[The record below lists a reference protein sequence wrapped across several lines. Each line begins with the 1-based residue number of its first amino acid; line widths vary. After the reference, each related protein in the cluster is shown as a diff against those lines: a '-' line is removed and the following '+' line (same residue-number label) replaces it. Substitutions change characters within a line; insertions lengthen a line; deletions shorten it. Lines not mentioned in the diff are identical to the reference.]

1 MRYRALA
8 TDYDGTIAHHGTVT
22 AETAASLDAL
32 RHSGR
37 KLLLVTG
44 RELPDLQRVCPMLDL
59 FDRCVVENGAVIYT
73 PSTGHVRVL
82 CEPPPKVLVDTLQA
96 RGVTPISVGH
106 VIVATWE
113 PHEKTVLEVIHDLG
127 LELQVIFNKG
137 AVMILPSG
145 VNKASGL
152 HEALNGLCLSP
163 HNVVGVGDAEN
174 DHALLSLSECGV
186 AVANAV
192 PLLKQRADI
201 VTNGRAGEGVSELIA
216 SMIADDLASFEPKL
230 TRHRIALG
238 DCETEHPAT
247 LGAYGETVLL
257 TGVPEAGKAV
267 AVTTLLETLGDRKY
281 QFCVIDPKGDYADLE
296 DLEHTVTVGD
306 SDRTPSVEETMRLL
320 EKPERHA
327 VIALSA
333 IAHAERPA
341 FFQTLMTRLWDL
353 RKRFGRP
360 HWIVVNDAH
369 LLMPA
374 QPSGVPAS
382 SASPAS
388 PAASA
393 ALSAAT
399 ATKPVASATLSSASG
414 ALSAAKERVRVAEA
428 DAPPRGEAASLPR
441 LRGAV
446 MVTSDL
452 RQLAPGALEGVST
465 LVAAG
470 PSALEALR
478 AFCEARGVPEP
489 ALTLPEARA
498 DASSDAR
505 GDAAALNLDRDHAIL
520 WRPDSGDAPRIF
532 RIGRC
537 RESRR

>member
-32 RHSGR
+32 KHSGR

-73 PSTGHVRVL
+73 PRRVSVRVL

-152 HEALNGLCLSP
+152 QEALNSLCLSP

-216 SMIADDLASFEPKL
+216 AMIADDLASFEPKL
-230 TRHRIALG
+230 VRHRIPLG
-238 DCETEHPAT
+238 DCDTESPAT

-257 TGVPEAGKAV
+257 TGVPEAGKAL
-267 AVTTLLETLGDRKY
+267 AVTTLLEALGDRKY
-281 QFCVIDPKGDYADLE
+281 QFCVIDPKGDYAD
-296 DLEHTVTVGD
+296 
-306 SDRTPSVEETMRLL
+306 
-320 EKPERHA
+320 
-327 VIALSA
+327 
-333 IAHAERPA
+333 
-341 FFQTLMTRLWDL
+341 
-353 RKRFGRP
+353 
-360 HWIVVNDAH
+360 
-369 LLMPA
+369 
-374 QPSGVPAS
+374 
-382 SASPAS
+382 
-388 PAASA
+388 
-393 ALSAAT
+393 
-399 ATKPVASATLSSASG
+399 
-414 ALSAAKERVRVAEA
+414 
-428 DAPPRGEAASLPR
+428 
-441 LRGAV
+441 
-446 MVTSDL
+446 
-452 RQLAPGALEGVST
+452 ST
-465 LVAAG
+465 I
-470 PSALEALR
+470 SNIR
-478 AFCEARGVPEP
+478 
-489 ALTLPEARA
+489 
-498 DASSDAR
+498 
-505 GDAAALNLDRDHAIL
+505 
-520 WRPDSGDAPRIF
+520 
-532 RIGRC
+532 
-537 RESRR
+537 

>member
-22 AETAASLDAL
+22 AETAASLDAFK
-32 RHSGR
+32 HSGR

-59 FDRCVVENGAVIYT
+59 FDCCVVENGAVIYT
-73 PSTGHVRVL
+73 PSTGRVRVL
-82 CEPPPKVLVDTLQA
+82 VEPPPKVLVDTLQA

-152 HEALNGLCLSP
+152 QEALHSLCLSS

-192 PLLKQRADI
+192 PQLKQRADI
-201 VTNGRAGEGVSELIA
+201 VTTGRAGEGVSELIA
-216 SMIADDLASFEPKL
+216 AMIADDLASFEPKL
-230 TRHRIALG
+230 ARHRIPLG
-238 DCETEHPAT
+238 DCETENPAT

-257 TGVPEAGKAV
+257 TGVPEAGKAS

-281 QFCVIDPKGDYADLE
+281 QFCVIDPKGDYSDLE

-306 SDRTPSVEETMRLL
+306 SDRTPSSDEMMRLL
-320 EKPERHA
+320 EKPDRHA

-333 IAHAERPA
+333 IAPAERPA
-341 FFQTLMTRLWDL
+341 FFLTLMARLWDL
-353 RKRFGRP
+353 RKRYGRP
-360 HWIVVNDAH
+360 HWIVVNDAQ
-369 LLMPA
+369 LLMPT
-374 QPSGVPAS
+374 QS
-382 SASPAS
+382 
-388 PAASA
+388 
-393 ALSAAT
+393 
-399 ATKPVASATLSSASG
+399 
-414 ALSAAKERVRVAEA
+414 
-428 DAPPRGEAASLPR
+428 DAASLPR
-441 LRGAV
+441 MRGSV
-446 MVTSDL
+446 MVTSDP
-452 RQLAPGALEGVST
+452 RQLAPAALEGVST

-478 AFCEARGVPEP
+478 AFCEARGVPVP

-498 DASSDAR
+498 AAAKNGGADASDPER
-505 GDAAALNLDRDHAIL
+505 DPERNLDLDRDHAIL
-520 WRPDSGDAPRIF
+520 WRPESGDAPRIF

>member
-22 AETAASLDAL
+22 AETAASLEAL
-32 RHSGR
+32 KQSGR
-37 KLLLVTG
+37 KVLLVTG

-59 FDRCVVENGAVIYT
+59 FDRCVIENGAVIYT

-82 CEPPPKVLVDTLQA
+82 CEPPPKVLIDTLQA
-96 RGVTPISVGH
+96 RGVGPISVGH

-152 HEALNGLCLSP
+152 QEALNNLCLSP

-201 VTNGRAGEGVSELIA
+201 VTAGRAGEGVSELIA
-216 SMIADDLASFEPKL
+216 AMIADDLASFEPKL
-230 TRHRIALG
+230 ARHRIPLG
-238 DCETEHPAT
+238 DCDTENPAT
-247 LGAYGETVLL
+247 LEAYGETVLL
-257 TGVPEAGKAV
+257 TGVPEAGKAA
-267 AVTTLLETLGDRKY
+267 AVTTLVETLGDRKF
-281 QFCVIDPKGDYADLE
+281 QFCVIDPKGDYSDLD

-306 SDRTPSVEETMRLL
+306 NDRTPSQDEVMRLL
-320 EKPERHA
+320 EKPDRHG
-327 VIALSA
+327 VIALPA
-333 IAHAERPA
+333 IAPADRAA
-341 FFQTLMTRLWDL
+341 FFQAVMTRLWDL

-360 HWIVVNDAH
+360 HWIVVNEAQQ
-369 LLMPA
+369 LMPA
-374 QPSGVPAS
+374 VPAQ
-382 SASPAS
+382 PQ
-388 PAASA
+388 PE
-393 ALSAAT
+393 
-399 ATKPVASATLSSASG
+399 G
-414 ALSAAKERVRVAEA
+414 
-428 DAPPRGEAASLPR
+428 DAASLPK
-441 LRGAV
+441 LRGSV
-446 MVTSDL
+446 LVTSDL
-452 RQLAPGALEGVST
+452 RQLAPAAIAGVTT
-465 LVAAG
+465 LVATG
-470 PSALEALR
+470 SSAPDALR
-478 AFCEARGVPEP
+478 AFAEARGLSVPAFE
-489 ALTLPEARA
+489 EIEEIE
-498 DASSDAR
+498 
-505 GDAAALNLDRDHAIL
+505 RDQAIL
-520 WRPDSGDAPRIF
+520 WRPASGVAPRVF

>member
-73 PSTGHVRVL
+73 PSTGQVRVL
-82 CEPPPKVLVDTLQA
+82 CEPPPKVLIDTLQA

-152 HEALNGLCLSP
+152 QEALKGLCLSP

-186 AVANAV
+186 ALANAV

-201 VTNGRAGEGVSELIA
+201 VTAGRAGEGVSELIA
-216 SMIADDLASFEPKL
+216 AMIADDLASFEPKL
-230 TRHRIALG
+230 ARHRIALG
-238 DCETEHPAT
+238 DCDSESPAT

-257 TGVPEAGKAV
+257 TGVPEAGKAL
-267 AVTTLLETLGDRKY
+267 AVSTLLETLGDRKY
-281 QFCVIDPKGDYADLE
+281 QFCVIDPKGDYADFE

-306 SDRTPSVEETMRLL
+306 TDRTPSHEEMTRLL
-320 EKPERHA
+320 EKPDRHA

-333 IAHAERPA
+333 VAPAGRPA
-341 FFQTLMTRLWDL
+341 FFVNVMTRLWDL

-374 QPSGVPAS
+374 AAAAPSGDGA
-382 SASPAS
+382 ASP
-388 PAASA
+388 
-393 ALSAAT
+393 
-399 ATKPVASATLSSASG
+399 
-414 ALSAAKERVRVAEA
+414 
-428 DAPPRGEAASLPR
+428 PR
-441 LRGAV
+441 LRGSV
-446 MVTSDL
+446 MVTTDPT
-452 RQLAPGALEGVST
+452 QLARHAIEGVST

-470 PSALEALR
+470 PSAPDALR
-478 AFCEARGVPEP
+478 AFCEARGVAVP
-489 ALTLPEARA
+489 ALTLPEART
-498 DASSDAR
+498 DASMDGRAD
-505 GDAAALNLDRDHAIL
+505 GDDLDLDRDRAIL
-520 WRPDSGDAPRIF
+520 WRPDSGEAPRIF

>member
-22 AETAASLDAL
+22 AETAASLEAL
-32 RHSGR
+32 KHSGR

-73 PSTGHVRVL
+73 PATGQVRVL

-152 HEALNGLCLSP
+152 QQALNGLCLSP

-230 TRHRIALG
+230 ARHRIVLG
-238 DCETEHPAT
+238 DCDTESPAT

-257 TGVPEAGKAV
+257 TGVPEAGKAQ

-281 QFCVIDPKGDYADLE
+281 QFCVIDPKGDYAGLD

-306 SDRTPSVEETMRLL
+306 TDRTPSYDEMMRLL
-320 EKPERHA
+320 EKPDRHA

-333 IAHAERPA
+333 IAPAERPA
-341 FFQTLMTRLWDL
+341 FFLTLMTRLWDL

-374 QPSGVPAS
+374 MPAT
-382 SASPAS
+382 PAT

-393 ALSAAT
+393 Q
-399 ATKPVASATLSSASG
+399 AS
-414 ALSAAKERVRVAEA
+414 
-428 DAPPRGEAASLPR
+428 DEAASVPR
-441 LRGAV
+441 LRGSVIVA
-446 MVTSDL
+446 SDPL
-452 RQLAPGALEGVST
+452 QLAPDAIEGVST
-465 LVAAG
+465 LIAAG
-470 PSALEALR
+470 PSAPDALR
-478 AFCEARGVPEP
+478 AFCEARGLPAP
-489 ALTLPEARA
+489 ALTLPEARV
-498 DASSDAR
+498 DASADGR
-505 GDAAALNLDRDHAIL
+505 GDARDSDPEIERDRAIL
-520 WRPDSGDAPRIF
+520 WRPASGDAPRIF
-532 RIGRC
+532 RMGRC

>member
-82 CEPPPKVLVDTLQA
+82 CEPPPKVLIDTLQA

-152 HEALNGLCLSP
+152 QQALNGLCLSP

-201 VTNGRAGEGVSELIA
+201 VTTGRAGEGVSELIA
-216 SMIADDLASFEPKL
+216 AMIADDLASFEPKL
-230 TRHRIALG
+230 ARHRIPLG
-238 DCETEHPAT
+238 DCDAENPAT

-257 TGVPEAGKAV
+257 TGVAEAGKAP
-267 AVTTLLETLGDRKY
+267 AVTTVLETLGDRKY

-306 SDRTPSVEETMRLL
+306 TDRTPSYDETMRLL
-320 EKPERHA
+320 EKPDRHA

-333 IAHAERPA
+333 IAPAERPA

-353 RKRFGRP
+353 RKRYGRP

-369 LLMPA
+369 LLMPVTLEM
-374 QPSGVPAS
+374 PTPPAT
-382 SASPAS
+382 
-388 PAASA
+388 PAAPA
-393 ALSAAT
+393 Q
-399 ATKPVASATLSSASG
+399 SG
-414 ALSAAKERVRVAEA
+414 
-428 DAPPRGEAASLPR
+428 DGAASVPR

-446 MVTSDL
+446 MVAPDP
-452 RQLAPGALEGVST
+452 RQLASAAIEGVSV

-470 PSALEALR
+470 PAALEALR
-478 AFCEARGVPEP
+478 AFCEARGVPTP
-489 ALTLPEARA
+489 ALTLPEARVDASKSGGA
-498 DASSDAR
+498 DAADP
-505 GDAAALNLDRDHAIL
+505 DLDRDHASL
-520 WRPDSGDAPRIF
+520 WRPASGDAPRVF

>member
-8 TDYDGTIAHHGTVT
+8 TDYDGTVAHHGTVT
-22 AETAASLDAL
+22 AETAASLEAL
-32 RHSGR
+32 KHSGR

-59 FDRCVVENGAVIYT
+59 FDRCVVENGAVIFT

-82 CEPPPKVLVDTLQA
+82 CEPPPPVLLDTLQA

-152 HEALNGLCLSP
+152 HEALNGLCLSA

-201 VTNGRAGEGVSELIA
+201 VTAGRAGEGVSELIA
-216 SMIADDLASFEPKL
+216 AMIADDLASFEPKL
-230 TRHRIALG
+230 ARHRIPLG
-238 DCETEHPAT
+238 DCDGARRAT

-267 AVTTLLETLGDRKY
+267 ATTTLLEALGDRKY
-281 QFCVIDPKGDYADLE
+281 QFCVIDPKGAYAEFE

-306 SDRTPSVEETMRLL
+306 ADRTPSQDEMMRLL
-320 EKPERHA
+320 EKPDRHA

-333 IAHAERPA
+333 VAPAERPA
-341 FFQTLMTRLWDL
+341 FFLTLMTRLWDL
-353 RKRFGRP
+353 RKRYGRP

-374 QPSGVPAS
+374 
-382 SASPAS
+382 
-388 PAASA
+388 
-393 ALSAAT
+393 
-399 ATKPVASATLSSASG
+399 
-414 ALSAAKERVRVAEA
+414 
-428 DAPPRGEAASLPR
+428 PRGEAASLPR
-441 LRGAV
+441 LRGSV
-446 MVTSDL
+446 MVTSDPG
-452 RQLAPGALEGVST
+452 QLAPGAMEGVST

-470 PSALEALR
+470 PSAPEAVR
-478 AFCEARGVPEP
+478 AFCEARGVAAPDLSLEDVG
-489 ALTLPEARA
+489 A
-498 DASSDAR
+498 DADA
-505 GDAAALNLDRDHAIL
+505 LDRDHAIL
-520 WRPDSGDAPRIF
+520 WRPDSAEPPRTF

>member
-32 RHSGR
+32 KHSGR

-73 PSTGHVRVL
+73 PATGQVRVL

-152 HEALNGLCLSP
+152 QQALNSLCLSP

-230 TRHRIALG
+230 ARHRILLG
-238 DCETEHPAT
+238 DCETESPAT

-257 TGVPEAGKAV
+257 TGVPEAGKAQ

-281 QFCVIDPKGDYADLE
+281 QFCVIDPKGDYAGLD

-306 SDRTPSVEETMRLL
+306 SDRTPSYDETMRLL
-320 EKPERHA
+320 EKPDRHA

-333 IAHAERPA
+333 IAPAERPA
-341 FFQTLMTRLWDL
+341 FFLTLMTRLWDL
-353 RKRFGRP
+353 RKRYGRP

-374 QPSGVPAS
+374 KS
-382 SASPAS
+382 
-388 PAASA
+388 
-393 ALSAAT
+393 T
-399 ATKPVASATLSSASG
+399 ASATPAMPLTPAQPG
-414 ALSAAKERVRVAEA
+414 
-428 DAPPRGEAASLPR
+428 GEGASLPR
-441 LRGAV
+441 LRGSV
-446 MVTSDL
+446 IVTSDPL
-452 RQLAPGALEGVST
+452 QLAPDAIEGVTT
-465 LVAAG
+465 LIAAG
-470 PSALEALR
+470 PSAPDALR
-478 AFCEARGVPEP
+478 AFCDARGVPAP
-489 ALTLPEARA
+489 ALTLPEARV
-498 DASSDAR
+498 DAR
-505 GDAAALNLDRDHAIL
+505 DSDPEIERDRAIL
-520 WRPDSGDAPRIF
+520 WRPESGDAPRIF

>member
-22 AETAASLDAL
+22 AETAASLDAF

-73 PSTGHVRVL
+73 PSTGHIRVL
-82 CEPPPKVLVDTLQA
+82 CEPPPKVLIDTLQA

-201 VTNGRAGEGVSELIA
+201 VTTGRAGEGVSELIA
-216 SMIADDLASFEPKL
+216 AMIADDLASFEPKL
-230 TRHRIALG
+230 ARHRIALG
-238 DCETEHPAT
+238 DCETESPAT

-257 TGVPEAGKAV
+257 TGVPEAGKAP

-306 SDRTPSVEETMRLL
+306 SDRTPSSDEMMRLL
-320 EKPERHA
+320 EKPDRHA

-333 IAHAERPA
+333 IAPADRPA
-341 FFQTLMTRLWDL
+341 FFLTLMTRLWDL
-353 RKRFGRP
+353 RKRYGRP

-374 QPSGVPAS
+374 TMPATTPATMPATPAQSG
-382 SASPAS
+382 
-388 PAASA
+388 
-393 ALSAAT
+393 
-399 ATKPVASATLSSASG
+399 
-414 ALSAAKERVRVAEA
+414 
-428 DAPPRGEAASLPR
+428 GEAANLPR
-441 LRGAV
+441 LRGSV
-446 MVTSDL
+446 MVTSDP
-452 RQLAPGALEGVST
+452 RQLASSAMEGVST

-470 PSALEALR
+470 SSAPEALR
-478 AFCEARGVPEP
+478 AFCEARGVAVP
-489 ALTLPEARA
+489 ALTLPEAH
-498 DASSDAR
+498 AS
-505 GDAAALNLDRDHAIL
+505 AAAVGRAASATGRDTGARDLDLDLDLDRDHAIL
-520 WRPDSGDAPRIF
+520 WQPASGVAPRIF

>member
-201 VTNGRAGEGVSELIA
+201 VTAGRAGEGVSELIA
-216 SMIADDLASFEPKL
+216 AMIADDLTSYEPKL
-230 TRHRIALG
+230 ARHRITLG
-238 DCETEHPAT
+238 DCDTENPAT

-257 TGVPEAGKAV
+257 TGVAEAGKAP
-267 AVTTLLETLGDRKY
+267 AVTTVLETLGDRKY

-306 SDRTPSVEETMRLL
+306 TDRTPSFDETMRLL
-320 EKPERHA
+320 EKPDRHA

-333 IAHAERPA
+333 IAPAERPA
-341 FFQTLMTRLWDL
+341 FFRTLMTRLWDL
-353 RKRFGRP
+353 RKRYGRP

-374 QPSGVPAS
+374 APAPSGDEP
-382 SASPAS
+382 
-388 PAASA
+388 
-393 ALSAAT
+393 
-399 ATKPVASATLSSASG
+399 
-414 ALSAAKERVRVAEA
+414 
-428 DAPPRGEAASLPR
+428 ASLPR
-441 LRGAV
+441 LRGSV
-446 MVTSDL
+446 MVTPDP
-452 RQLAPGALEGVST
+452 RQLAPAAIAGVST

-478 AFCEARGVPEP
+478 AFCEARGVPAP
-489 ALTLPEARA
+489 ALTLPEARVDAKDGGA
-498 DASSDAR
+498 DAADL
-505 GDAAALNLDRDHAIL
+505 DLDRDRAIL
-520 WRPDSGDAPRIF
+520 WRPASGDAPRVF

>member
-82 CEPPPKVLVDTLQA
+82 CEPPPKVLIDTLQA

-152 HEALNGLCLSP
+152 HEALNGLCLSS

-216 SMIADDLASFEPKL
+216 AMIADDLASFEPKL
-230 TRHRIALG
+230 ARHRIALG
-238 DCETEHPAT
+238 DCDTETPAT

-257 TGVPEAGKAV
+257 TGVPEAGKAL
-267 AVTTLLETLGDRKY
+267 AVTTLLETLSDRKY
-281 QFCVIDPKGDYADLE
+281 QFCVIDPKGDYSDLD
-296 DLEHTVTVGD
+296 DLEHTGTVGD
-306 SDRTPSVEETMRLL
+306 SDRTPSIEETMRLL

-327 VIALSA
+327 AIALSA
-333 IAHAERPA
+333 IAQAERPA
-341 FFQTLMTRLWDL
+341 FFQKLMTRLWDL

-374 QPSGVPAS
+374 ESG
-382 SASPAS
+382 
-388 PAASA
+388 
-393 ALSAAT
+393 
-399 ATKPVASATLSSASG
+399 
-414 ALSAAKERVRVAEA
+414 
-428 DAPPRGEAASLPR
+428 GEAASLPR
-441 LRGAV
+441 LRGSV
-446 MVTSDL
+446 MVTSDA
-452 RQLAPGALEGVST
+452 RQLAPAAIEGVST
-465 LVAAG
+465 LLAAG
-470 PSALEALR
+470 PSAMEGLR
-478 AFCEARGVPEP
+478 AFCEARGVPVP
-489 ALTLPEARA
+489 ALTLPEARDA
-498 DASSDAR
+498 SKDASSDRR
-505 GDAAALNLDRDHAIL
+505 GDAPALDLDRDHAIL
-520 WRPDSGDAPRIF
+520 WRPDSGEAPRIF

>member
-73 PSTGHVRVL
+73 PSTGRVRVL

-152 HEALNGLCLSP
+152 QEALNSLCLSP

-201 VTNGRAGEGVSELIA
+201 VTTGRAGEGVSELIA
-216 SMIADDLASFEPKL
+216 AMIADDLASFEPKL
-230 TRHRIALG
+230 ARHRIPLG
-238 DCETEHPAT
+238 DCDTESPAT

-257 TGVPEAGKAV
+257 TGVPEAGKAL

-306 SDRTPSVEETMRLL
+306 SDRTPSYDEMMRLL
-320 EKPERHA
+320 EKPDRHA

-333 IAHAERPA
+333 IAPAERPA
-341 FFQTLMTRLWDL
+341 FFLTLMTRLWDL
-353 RKRFGRP
+353 RKRYGRP

-369 LLMPA
+369 QLMPA
-374 QPSGVPAS
+374 MQRCQR
-382 SASPAS
+382 
-388 PAASA
+388 ASA
-393 ALSAAT
+393 RRAI
-399 ATKPVASATLSSASG
+399 
-414 ALSAAKERVRVAEA
+414 
-428 DAPPRGEAASLPR
+428 DAG
-441 LRGAV
+441 
-446 MVTSDL
+446 
-452 RQLAPGALEGVST
+452 
-465 LVAAG
+465 
-470 PSALEALR
+470 
-478 AFCEARGVPEP
+478 
-489 ALTLPEARA
+489 
-498 DASSDAR
+498 
-505 GDAAALNLDRDHAIL
+505 
-520 WRPDSGDAPRIF
+520 
-532 RIGRC
+532 
-537 RESRR
+537 

>member
-22 AETAASLDAL
+22 AETAASLEAL
-32 RHSGR
+32 KHSGR

-73 PSTGHVRVL
+73 PSTGHIRVL

-186 AVANAV
+186 ALANAV

-201 VTNGRAGEGVSELIA
+201 VTAGRAGEGVSELIA
-216 SMIADDLASFEPKL
+216 AMIADDLASFEPKL
-230 TRHRIALG
+230 TRHRIPLG
-238 DCETEHPAT
+238 DCETERPAT
-247 LGAYGETVLL
+247 LSAYGETVLL
-257 TGVPEAGKAV
+257 TGVPEAGKAL
-267 AVTTLLETLGDRKY
+267 AVTTLVEALGERKY
-281 QFCVIDPKGDYADLE
+281 QFCVIDPKGDYADLD

-306 SDRTPSVEETMRLL
+306 TDRTPSPDEMMRLL

-333 IAHAERPA
+333 IAPAERPA
-341 FFQTLMTRLWDL
+341 FFAKLMTRLWDL

-374 QPSGVPAS
+374 SSSGEPAS
-382 SASPAS
+382 S
-388 PAASA
+388 
-393 ALSAAT
+393 
-399 ATKPVASATLSSASG
+399 G
-414 ALSAAKERVRVAEA
+414 
-428 DAPPRGEAASLPR
+428 DGASLPR
-441 LRGAV
+441 LRGSVLVA
-446 MVTSDL
+446 SDP
-452 RQLAPGALEGVST
+452 RQLAPAAMEGVTT

-470 PSALEALR
+470 PAAPDALR
-478 AFCEARGVPEP
+478 ALCEARNMPVPAVTLTATPGRAE
-489 ALTLPEARA
+489 ALA
-498 DASSDAR
+498 
-505 GDAAALNLDRDHAIL
+505 LDRDHAML
-520 WRPDSGDAPRIF
+520 WRPESGDAPRVF

>member
-8 TDYDGTIAHHGTVT
+8 TDYDGTVAHHGTVT
-22 AETAASLDAL
+22 AETAASLEAL
-32 RHSGR
+32 KHSGR

-59 FDRCVVENGAVIYT
+59 FDRCVVENGAVIFT

-82 CEPPPKVLVDTLQA
+82 CEPPPPVLLDTLQA

-152 HEALNGLCLSP
+152 HEALNGLCLSA

-201 VTNGRAGEGVSELIA
+201 VTAGRAGEGVSELIA
-216 SMIADDLASFEPKL
+216 AMIADDLASFEPKL
-230 TRHRIALG
+230 ARHRIPLG
-238 DCETEHPAT
+238 DCDGARRAT

-267 AVTTLLETLGDRKY
+267 ATTTLLEALGDRKY
-281 QFCVIDPKGDYADLE
+281 QFCVIDPKGDYAEFE

-306 SDRTPSVEETMRLL
+306 ADRTPSSDEMVRLL
-320 EKPERHA
+320 EKPDRHA
-327 VIALSA
+327 VVALSA
-333 IAHAERPA
+333 VAPAERPA
-341 FFQTLMTRLWDL
+341 FFMTLMTRLWDL
-353 RKRFGRP
+353 RKRYGRP
-360 HWIVVNDAH
+360 HWILVNDAH

-374 QPSGVPAS
+374 G
-382 SASPAS
+382 
-388 PAASA
+388 ASA
-393 ALSAAT
+393 
-399 ATKPVASATLSSASG
+399 
-414 ALSAAKERVRVAEA
+414 
-428 DAPPRGEAASLPR
+428 DLPR
-441 LRGAV
+441 LRGSV
-446 MVTSDL
+446 MVTSDS
-452 RQLAPGALEGVST
+452 RQLAPAALEGVST

-470 PSALEALR
+470 PSAPDAVR
-478 AFCEARGVPEP
+478 AFCEARGVPVP
-489 ALTLPEARA
+489 ALPLPEGRA
-498 DASSDAR
+498 DADA
-505 GDAAALNLDRDHAIL
+505 DAVADADALDRDQAIL
-520 WRPDSGDAPRIF
+520 WRPDSAEPPRIF

-537 RESRR
+537 RDSRR

>member
-201 VTNGRAGEGVSELIA
+201 VTSGRAGEGVSELIA
-216 SMIADDLASFEPKL
+216 AMIADDLASFEPKL
-230 TRHRIALG
+230 ARHRIALG
-238 DCETEHPAT
+238 DCDTESPAT

-257 TGVPEAGKAV
+257 TGVPEAGKAL

-306 SDRTPSVEETMRLL
+306 ADRTPSVEETMRLL

-327 VIALSA
+327 AVALSA
-333 IAHAERPA
+333 IAPAE
-341 FFQTLMTRLWDL
+341 
-353 RKRFGRP
+353 
-360 HWIVVNDAH
+360 N
-369 LLMPA
+369 
-374 QPSGVPAS
+374 
-382 SASPAS
+382 
-388 PAASA
+388 
-393 ALSAAT
+393 AT
-399 ATKPVASATLSSASG
+399 AGRTGLS
-414 ALSAAKERVRVAEA
+414 
-428 DAPPRGEAASLPR
+428 
-441 LRGAV
+441 
-446 MVTSDL
+446 
-452 RQLAPGALEGVST
+452 
-465 LVAAG
+465 
-470 PSALEALR
+470 
-478 AFCEARGVPEP
+478 
-489 ALTLPEARA
+489 
-498 DASSDAR
+498 
-505 GDAAALNLDRDHAIL
+505 
-520 WRPDSGDAPRIF
+520 
-532 RIGRC
+532 
-537 RESRR
+537 

>member
-82 CEPPPKVLVDTLQA
+82 CEPPPKVLIDTLQA

-152 HEALNGLCLSP
+152 QQALNGLCLSP

-186 AVANAV
+186 
-192 PLLKQRADI
+192 P
-201 VTNGRAGEGVSELIA
+201 T
-216 SMIADDLASFEPKL
+216 
-230 TRHRIALG
+230 
-238 DCETEHPAT
+238 
-247 LGAYGETVLL
+247 
-257 TGVPEAGKAV
+257 
-267 AVTTLLETLGDRKY
+267 
-281 QFCVIDPKGDYADLE
+281 
-296 DLEHTVTVGD
+296 
-306 SDRTPSVEETMRLL
+306 
-320 EKPERHA
+320 
-327 VIALSA
+327 
-333 IAHAERPA
+333 
-341 FFQTLMTRLWDL
+341 
-353 RKRFGRP
+353 
-360 HWIVVNDAH
+360 
-369 LLMPA
+369 
-374 QPSGVPAS
+374 
-382 SASPAS
+382 
-388 PAASA
+388 
-393 ALSAAT
+393 
-399 ATKPVASATLSSASG
+399 
-414 ALSAAKERVRVAEA
+414 
-428 DAPPRGEAASLPR
+428 
-441 LRGAV
+441 
-446 MVTSDL
+446 
-452 RQLAPGALEGVST
+452 
-465 LVAAG
+465 
-470 PSALEALR
+470 
-478 AFCEARGVPEP
+478 P
-489 ALTLPEARA
+489 ALTLPEARVDASKSGGA
-498 DASSDAR
+498 DAADP
-505 GDAAALNLDRDHAIL
+505 DLDRDHAIL
-520 WRPDSGDAPRIF
+520 WRPASGDAPRVF